1 MNLSSHSP
9 FSSKASQLLS
19 WGHWFTFANIGLV
32 LIITLSYLAADKAPS
47 TALGWLYM
55 LVTWLSHTSFITFCV
70 FVLSIFPLSLIF
82 PYPRH
87 IRGMAACI
95 ATLGISVLCIDA
107 FVYFQLGYHL
117 NLQALPE
124 ILSLIWKTISG
135 SPAIN
140 SLIVLAIIASILGF
154 ELIVGNHAWRHLER
168 LKSYSFPKLA
178 SSILV
183 TCFATSHIMHIWADA
198 NSYFDITMQD
208 NVLPLSYPTTAKTLL
223 ARHELLDMQEYK
235 QARSLNVGP
244 NEVTYNPPA
253 SLDACPTQS
262 PTVNVVIAKA
272 QNVHTQEL
280 LEHSTWHHSD
290 QLLAPTDINDFRFN
304 LIYGLPAYY
313 KKPLMTNDLS
323 PVWAS
328 RLTLS
333 VTGISLFDYIGEV
346 ADANIVVSYAD
357 EDFTLPE
364 DAPATIVI
372 IEPDSSDI
380 ITTTGFITNI
390 PAFFGHSEL
399 IQISDVM
406 TTIIAEHFQCS
417 TLATASMLGNNVA
430 TDTLNEGVNYSRG
443 VFIAYKKD
451 RISLIAQD
459 GSYKQISAK
468 EGFTLDQKLDVPF
481 LIQSIKRLKQFNQ
494 APAGN

>member
-32 LIITLSYLAADKAPS
+32 LLITLSYLAADKAPS

-70 FVLSIFPLSLIF
+70 FVLSIFPLSLVF

-140 SLIVLAIIASILGF
+140 SLIVLAIIASILSF

-168 LKSYSFPKLA
+168 LKGYSFPKLA

-244 NEVTYNPPA
+244 NAVTYHPPA
-253 SLDACPTQS
+253 SLDVCPTQS
-262 PTVNVVIAKA
+262 PPVHLVIATA
-272 QNVHTQEL
+272 LTEQTERL
-280 LEHSTWHHSD
+280 LAHPSWYHSD
-290 QLLAPTDINDFRFN
+290 QLLAPTNIEDFRFN

-313 KKPLMTNDLS
+313 KKPLMANEQP
-323 PVWAS
+323 PVWSS

-333 VTGISLFDYIGEV
+333 VTGMPQFDYIGKV
-346 ADANIVVSYAD
+346 ADANIVVSYAGEGD
-357 EDFTLPE
+357 SLPE

-372 IEPDSSDI
+372 VEPDSSDI
-380 ITTTGFITNI
+380 VTTTRFITNI

-406 TTIIAEHFQCS
+406 TTIIAEQFKCS
-417 TLATASMLGNNVA
+417 PLATASMLGNNVA

-443 VFIAYKKD
+443 VLIAYKKD
-451 RISLIAQD
+451 RITLIAQD

-494 APAGN
+494 APARN

>member
-32 LIITLSYLAADKAPS
+32 LLITLSYLAADKAPT
-47 TALGWLYM
+47 TALGWIYM

-95 ATLGISVLCIDA
+95 ATLGITVLSVDA

-124 ILSLIWKTISG
+124 ILSLFWKTISG
-135 SPAIN
+135 SPAVN
-140 SLIVLAIIASILGF
+140 SLIVLAMIAAILGF

-168 LKSYSFPKLA
+168 LKSYAFPKVA
-178 SSILV
+178 STILV

-223 ARHELLDMQEYK
+223 ARHELLDMQKYN

-244 NEVTYNPPA
+244 NEVSYHPPA
-253 SLDACPTQS
+253 SLASCPAQDT
-262 PTVNVVIAKA
+262 PVNLYIVETVTEQTEANLKK
-272 QNVHTQEL
+272 L
-280 LEHSTWHHSD
+280 GWHRSE
-290 QLLAPTDINDFRFN
+290 QLLVPTLMEDFQFN
-304 LIYGLPAYY
+304 LLYGLPAYY
-313 KKPLMTNDLS
+313 KQPLMDNRVP
-323 PVWAS
+323 PVWSS
-328 RLTLS
+328 RLSLS
-333 VTGISLFDYIGEV
+333 VTGLDKFAYINETTS
-346 ADANIVVSYAD
+346 ADVRVSYQTQSPA
-357 EDFTLPE
+357 FNE
-364 DAPATIVI
+364 DASPTVVIVEPA
-372 IEPDSSDI
+372 SSDMV
-380 ITTTGFITNI
+380 TTTRFYTNI
-390 PAFFGHSEL
+390 PAFEGYSEL
-399 IQISDVM
+399 FQISDVL
-406 TTIIAEHFQCS
+406 TTITAEHFQCDA
-417 TLATASMLGNNVA
+417 LAAASMLGNNVA
-430 TDTLNEGVNYSRG
+430 IDTLNEGVNYSRG
-443 VFIAYKKD
+443 VLVAYKKD
-451 RISLIAQD
+451 RITLITQD

-494 APAGN
+494 TPATK

>member
-32 LIITLSYLAADKAPS
+32 LLITLSYLAADKAPT

-95 ATLGISVLCIDA
+95 ATLGITVLGVDA

-124 ILSLIWKTISG
+124 ILSLFWKTISS

-140 SLIVLAIIASILGF
+140 SLIVLAMIAAILGF

-168 LKSYSFPKLA
+168 LKRYSFPKFA
-178 SSILV
+178 STILV
-183 TCFATSHIMHIWADA
+183 TCFASSHIMHIWADA

-223 ARHELLDMQEYK
+223 ARHELLDMQEYN

-244 NEVTYNPPA
+244 NEVNYHPPA
-253 SLDACPTQS
+253 SLASCP
-262 PTVNVVIAKA
+262 A
-272 QNVHTQEL
+272 QDTPVSLNIVKTLSEQTEQQL
-280 LEHSTWHHSD
+280 MQLGWHGSE
-290 QLLAPTDINDFRFN
+290 QLLAPTLREDFRFN
-304 LIYGLPAYY
+304 LLYGLPAYY
-313 KKPLMTNDLS
+313 KQSLMDSKAPPVWSTRLSLSVSGLPKFTYIS
-323 PVWAS
+323 PV
-328 RLTLS
+328 
-333 VTGISLFDYIGEV
+333 DN
-346 ADANIVVSYAD
+346 ANVRVSYS
-357 EDFTLPE
+357 EQSPLITEQTP
-364 DAPATIVI
+364 PTILIV
-372 IEPDSSDI
+372 EPNSSDI
-380 ITTTGFITNI
+380 VTTTRFFTNI
-390 PAFFGHSEL
+390 PAFEGHTEL
-399 IQISDVM
+399 IQISDIM
-406 TTIIAEHFQCS
+406 TTIAAEHFQCS

-443 VFIAYKKD
+443 VLVAYKKD
-451 RISLIAQD
+451 RITLIAQD
-459 GSYKQISAK
+459 GSYKQVSAK

-494 APAGN
+494 TPATK